1 MRDYTFELEGKDQTM
16 DVDSVLALAT
26 RARGKAKRVLL
37 RAPFIKQWSEQRYFA
52 ALGRHADDRPWL
64 ERGRFGVL
72 EDLREG
78 FFAKRDA
85 SDMLPADVVDVA
97 DRFVARLKADT
108 SDKPCVRI
116 SPTDLAADP
125 ALFKWGL
132 SDENLDLAE
141 CYIGLPVHYLGVE
154 VKRERPDGV
163 ATDVRQWHIDVE
175 DRRMMKIIV
184 YLSDVDEG
192 CGPFEYLDRRR
203 TRRAVAGL
211 NYWSGF
217 VPDANM
223 ASAVDTSEWLRATG
237 SRFTSV
243 FVDTCRLF
251 HRAKPPTTTDRYS
264 MTFSY
269 SSTTPYQVFPEFM
282 QTRKTMLALR
292 SELTKRQ
299 RRASMME

>member
-1 MRDYTFELEGKDQTM
+1 M
-16 DVDSVLALAT
+16 DVESVLALAT

-37 RAPFIKQWSEQRYFA
+37 RAPLIKQWSEERYFA
-52 ALGRHADDRPWL
+52 QLGRHVEDLPWIAKDQ
-64 ERGRFGVL
+64 FGVVN
-72 EDLREG
+72 DLRREY
-78 FFAKRDA
+78 FAKRDA
-85 SDMLPADVVDVA
+85 STLLPGEVIAVA
-97 DRFVARLKADT
+97 DRFVERLRADT

-116 SPTDLAADP
+116 SPADLAADP

-132 SDENLDLAE
+132 SDANLDLAE

-163 ATDVRQWHIDVE
+163 AADVRQWHIDVE

-184 YLSDVDEG
+184 YLNDVDEST
-192 CGPFEYLDRRR
+192 GPFEYLDRAR
-203 TRRAVAGL
+203 TRRAVLGL

-223 ASAVDTSEWLRATG
+223 GAAVAESEWLRAVG
-237 SRFTSV
+237 PRFTSV

-251 HRAKPPTTTDRYS
+251 HRAKPPTNKDRYS

-282 QTRKTMLALR
+282 QTRKTMMLLK
-292 SELTKRQ
+292 SQLTDRQ
-299 RRASMME
+299 RRAAMMD

>member
-1 MRDYTFELEGKDQTM
+1 M
-16 DVDSVLALAT
+16 DVESVLALAT

-37 RAPFIKQWSEQRYFA
+37 RAPLIKQWSEERYFA
-52 ALGRHADDRPWL
+52 QLGRHVEDLPWIAKDQ
-64 ERGRFGVL
+64 FGVVN
-72 EDLREG
+72 DLRREY
-78 FFAKRDA
+78 FAKRDA
-85 SDMLPADVVDVA
+85 STMLPGDVIAVA
-97 DRFVARLKADT
+97 DRFVERLKADT

-116 SPTDLAADP
+116 SPADLAADP

-132 SDENLDLAE
+132 SDANLDLAE

-163 ATDVRQWHIDVE
+163 AADVRQWHIDVE

-184 YLSDVDEG
+184 YLNDVDEST
-192 CGPFEYLDRRR
+192 GPFEYLDRAR
-203 TRRAVAGL
+203 TRQAVLGL

-217 VPDANM
+217 VPDADM
-223 ASAVDTSEWLRATG
+223 GSAVIEREWLRAVG
-237 SRFTSV
+237 PRFTSV

-251 HRAKPPTTTDRYS
+251 HRAKPPTNKDRYS

-282 QTRKTMLALR
+282 QTRKTMMLLR
-292 SELTKRQ
+292 SQLTDRQ
-299 RRASMME
+299 RRAAMMD